1 MAPGEFH
8 QTICM
13 TKPIFEVCAVA
24 SFGWFNTVLDY
35 DSSQCSFEL
44 QHIWIVV
51 ASKSLSDLV
60 EEELNGILREFVCQ
74 DILEW
79 PLFLGKKFNTESHH

>member
-1 MAPGEFH
+1 MPGEFH
-8 QTICM
+8 QTICL
-13 TKPIFEVCAVA
+13 TEAIFKVCAVA
-24 SFGWFNTVLDY
+24 SFGWFDIVLDD
-35 DSSQCSFEL
+35 DSPQCSFEL

-79 PLFLGKKFNTESHH
+79 PLFLDKKFCTESHH

>member
-1 MAPGEFH
+1 
-8 QTICM
+8 M
-13 TKPIFEVCAVA
+13 TKAIFKVCAVA
-24 SFGWFNTVLDY
+24 SFGWFDTVSDY
-35 DSSQCSFEL
+35 DSSQCSFEQ

-51 ASKSLSDLV
+51 ASKLLSHLV

-79 PLFLGKKFNTESHH
+79 PLFLGKTFCTEHHH